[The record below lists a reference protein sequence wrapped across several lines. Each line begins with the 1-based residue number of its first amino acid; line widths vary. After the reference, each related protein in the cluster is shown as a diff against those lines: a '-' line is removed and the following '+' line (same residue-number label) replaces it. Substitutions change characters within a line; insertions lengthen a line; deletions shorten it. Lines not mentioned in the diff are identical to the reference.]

1 MKHLSPLPLD
11 ILVFDMDGVLID
23 VSESYRK
30 TIARTVQIYLET
42 CLGFKKGSAL
52 LITEEHIASFK
63 MAGGFNNDWD
73 LTSGLLLFLLSISG
87 FPPSSRRKSFVS
99 IEEVSQYLRS
109 RSSGFRSTL
118 TGQTLRNHFSCFV
131 REVKSCGGGLK
142 GIHRALRKTR
152 KGSWEGWVYHS
163 GEIHTANVV
172 KRIFQEI
179 YLGRTFVRHYSL
191 RPLFYRGQG
200 DYLQE
205 RLLIPRRILSALH
218 KRVKMGIA
226 SGRPRVEAELALKRF
241 HIDRYF
247 DRIVTLDECAAEE
260 ARLLRITGKKTKRT
274 KPHPY
279 PLLRVIREI
288 GLSHPRSA
296 YVGDVVDDIQAARN
310 AGRKNP
316 VVPIGFVCRQTKEK
330 SLAESLRKAGAH
342 FVIRQPNDLLRLVS

>member
-1 MKHLSPLPLD
+1 
-11 ILVFDMDGVLID
+11 MDGVLID

-42 CLGFKKGSAL
+42 CLGFKKGSAP

-142 GIHRALRKTR
+142 GIHRALAQEPGRPPGKD
-152 KGSWEGWVYHS
+152 GSITPAKS
-163 GEIHTANVV
+163 DTTNVV

-191 RPLFYRGQG
+191 RPLFYHGQG
-200 DYLQE
+200 DYLRE

-218 KRVKMGIA
+218 KRVRMGIA

-260 ARLLRITGKKTKRT
+260 ARLLRITGKEGQTNQA
-274 KPHPY
+274 P
-279 PLLRVIREI
+279 PLP
-288 GLSHPRSA
+288 SSA
-296 YVGDVVDDIQAARN
+296 SD
-310 AGRKNP
+310 
-316 VVPIGFVCRQTKEK
+316 
-330 SLAESLRKAGAH
+330 
-342 FVIRQPNDLLRLVS
+342 

>member
-1 MKHLSPLPLD
+1 MKLLSSLPLD
-11 ILVFDMDGVLID
+11 IIVFDMDGVLID

-42 CLGFKKGSAL
+42 CLGFKKGSAP

-99 IEEVSQYLRS
+99 IEEVLQYLRS
-109 RSSGFRSTL
+109 RSCGFRSPL
-118 TGQTLRNHFSCFV
+118 TVQTLRNHFPRFV
-131 REVKSCGGGLK
+131 SKVKACGGGLK
-142 GIHRALRKTR
+142 AVQRTLRKTR
-152 KGSWEGWVYHS
+152 NASWDGWIYNS
-163 GEIHTANVV
+163 GEIDTANVV

-191 RPLFYRGQG
+191 PRLFYRGQG

-226 SGRPRVEAELALKRF
+226 SGRPRAEAELALKRF

-260 ARLLRITGKKTKRT
+260 ARLFRITGKKAKRT

-310 AGRKNP
+310 AGRKDP
-316 VVPIGFVCRQTKEK
+316 VVPIGFVFRQTKEK

>member
-30 TIARTVQIYLET
+30 TIAKTVQIYLET
-42 CLGFKKGSAL
+42 CLGFKKGSAP
-52 LITEEHIASFK
+52 LITGEHIASFK

-73 LTSGLLLFLLSISG
+73 LTSGLLLFLISLSG
-87 FPPSSRRKSFVS
+87 LPPLRGQTSFAS
-99 IEEVSQYLRS
+99 IEEIPQYLRKQAS
-109 RSSGFRSTL
+109 KSPWRL
-118 TGQTLRNHFSCFV
+118 TGQTLQNHVPHFA
-131 REVKSCGGGLK
+131 RKVKSCGGGLK
-142 GIHRALRKTR
+142 GIHRALRKAR
-152 KGSWEGWVYHS
+152 KASWAGWVYHS

-191 RPLFYRGQG
+191 RRLFYHGQG
-200 DYLQE
+200 DYLRE
-205 RLLIPRRILSALH
+205 KPLIPRRILSALH
-218 KRVKMGIA
+218 KRIRMGIA
-226 SGRPRVEAELALKRF
+226 SGRPRVEAELAMKRF

-260 ARLLRITGKKTKRT
+260 ARLFRITGKKVKRT

-288 GLSHPRSA
+288 GPPHPRSA

-310 AGRKNP
+310 AGRKDP
-316 VVPIGFVCRQTKEK
+316 VVPIGFVFRSGKEK
-330 SLAESLRKAGAH
+330 SLADSLRKAGAH
-342 FVIRQPNDLLRLVS
+342 VVIQQPKDLLRLVS

>member
-1 MKHLSPLPLD
+1 MKHPLPLPLD

-30 TIARTVQIYLET
+30 TISKSVQIYLET
-42 CLGFKKGSAL
+42 CLGFKKGLAP

-87 FPPSSRRKSFVS
+87 FPPLLRRKSFVS

-118 TGQTLRNHFSCFV
+118 TVKTLRNHLPCFV

-142 GIHRALRKTR
+142 GIQRTLRKTR
-152 KGSWEGWVYHS
+152 NASWDGWVYPS
-163 GEIHTANVV
+163 GEIHTTNVV

-191 RPLFYRGQG
+191 RRLFYHSQG
-200 DYLQE
+200 YHLRE
-205 RLLIPRRILSALH
+205 KPLIPRRILSVLH
-218 KRVKMGIA
+218 KRVRMGIA

-241 HIDRYF
+241 QIDRYF

-260 ARLLRITGKKTKRT
+260 ARLFRITGKKSKRT

-288 GLSHPRSA
+288 GLPHPRSA
-296 YVGDVVDDIQAARN
+296 YVGDVVDDIQTARN
-310 AGRKNP
+310 AGRKDP
-316 VVPIGFVCRQTKEK
+316 VVPIGFVFRQTKEK
-330 SLAESLRKAGAH
+330 SLTESLRKAGAR

>member
-30 TIARTVQIYLET
+30 TIAKTVQIYLET
-42 CLGFKKGSAL
+42 CLGFKKGSAP

-73 LTSGLLLFLLSISG
+73 LTSGLLLFLISISG
-87 FPPSSRRKSFVS
+87 LPPLPRKKSFAS
-99 IEEVSQYLRS
+99 IEEIPPYLRK
-109 RSSGFRSTL
+109 RSSRFRWNL
-118 TGQTLRNHFSCFV
+118 TKQTLQDRFFCFA
-131 REVKSCGGGLK
+131 EELGSCGGGLK
-142 GIHRALRKTR
+142 GVRLLLHKTR
-152 KGSWEGWVYHS
+152 KASWGGWVYHS

-191 RPLFYRGQG
+191 RRLFYHGQG
-200 DYLQE
+200 DYLRE
-205 RLLIPRRILSALH
+205 KLLIPRRILTSLRRKAKL
-218 KRVKMGIA
+218 GIA
-226 SGRPRVEAELALKRF
+226 SGRPRFEAELALRRF
-241 HIDRYF
+241 KLKPYF
-247 DRIVTLDECAAEE
+247 ESVVTLDECQREE
-260 ARLLRITGKKTKRT
+260 DRILQRTEKKVKRT

-288 GLSHPRSA
+288 GLPHPRSA
-296 YVGDVVDDIQAARN
+296 YVGDVLDDILAARN
-310 AGRKNP
+310 AGRKVS
-316 VVPIGFVCRQTKEK
+316 VVPIGFVFRQTKEK

-342 FVIRQPNDLLRLVS
+342 FVIQQPNDLLRLVS